1 MDIDA
6 FQTIDQFH
14 FRYSRAKLLE
24 GKILFQQGK
33 YVNSKEA
40 YLKSL
45 EYLFYL
51 VERKG
56 IEMTGSTTT
65 EIDDYYSLA
74 LQEKLP
80 TVSWSRI
87 SPVAATTAT
96 TTTAA
101 ATATLLLCQHHPL
114 SASIKIAL
122 ANTLHKVGEYKAAQ
136 DLAQVS
142 IHFFFLSSTLTI
154 HIFLIFFLFSFSFFF
169 FSNKGISLYHN
180 EFL

>member
-1 MDIDA
+1 MDLDA
-6 FQTIDQFH
+6 FQTIDQFQ

-45 EYLFYL
+45 EHLFYL

-80 TVSWSRI
+80 TVSWSRS

-96 TTTAA
+96 TAAAATAATTATTT
-101 ATATLLLCQHHPL
+101 TATLLLCQHHPL

-142 IHFFFLSSTLTI
+142 IHFFFFHQPLQFI
-154 HIFLIFFLFSFSFFF
+154 YF
-169 FSNKGISLYHN
+169 
-180 EFL
+180 